1 MEDFLARI
9 DAPLL
14 GNFNVTYNQ
23 ILFDTTQ
30 FAQFIGGTP
39 KLKAFKKA
47 PVCFGDK
54 SAQVLLSRAL
64 GYGALRVTAPFRGL
78 EWQLPSL
85 EQACA
90 TSLPTLSMLEDFETS
105 GDLYW
110 RPDWRD
116 KLPDNF
122 EITLW
127 LGLLRPFIAV
137 KNPYLSKKIG
147 QRIIRALQESVVG
160 GTPEVLPSLQNV
172 FLEGAK
178 PSGPIQEAI
187 GQFVAARQVT
197 GHPVIVSRWI
207 ESHLL

>member
-1 MEDFLARI
+1 
-9 DAPLL
+9 
-14 GNFNVTYNQ
+14 
-23 ILFDTTQ
+23 
-30 FAQFIGGTP
+30 
-39 KLKAFKKA
+39 
-47 PVCFGDK
+47 
-54 SAQVLLSRAL
+54 
-64 GYGALRVTAPFRGL
+64 
-78 EWQLPSL
+78 
-85 EQACA
+85 
-90 TSLPTLSMLEDFETS
+90 MLEDFETS

-137 KNPYLSKKIG
+137 KNLYLSKKIG
-147 QRIIRALQESVVG
+147 QRIIRALQESFVG
-160 GTPEVLPSLQNV
+160 GTPAVLPSLQNV